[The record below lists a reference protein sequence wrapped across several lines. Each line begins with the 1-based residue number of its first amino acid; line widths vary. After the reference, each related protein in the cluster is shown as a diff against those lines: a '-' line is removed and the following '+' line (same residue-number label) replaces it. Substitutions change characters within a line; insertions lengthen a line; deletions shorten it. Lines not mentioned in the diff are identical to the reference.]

1 MKKTRPDG
9 GIRPVVVATGIASVA
24 VQLVLVREYLA
35 QFQGNE
41 IVIALIFFCWL
52 VYGGIGTALAKNRG
66 TGRCS
71 PSAHKLTLL
80 SLLLVMVGVGQVVAI
95 RRLRDLVF
103 IHGASVGFYP
113 TLGFVALTML
123 PYAVLVG
130 FVLPYSLMVVRQRMA
145 DYPGNWIYM
154 ADNAGDVAGGAL
166 FSFILV
172 HWLTPFQ
179 LLLAVHLPLLAA
191 LWRLDGAIS
200 RATIIAGCLSIVV
213 LTTGCVFEESWL
225 PFREGRR
232 VYYAE
237 SRYGRIEVVDSQGQA
252 TLFNDGV
259 PRLFSHDPA
268 LAEQCVHLPLAQ
280 LDHPRRLLLVSS
292 VGGMAAEVAKYNPE
306 RVDYVELDPMVAAV
320 QQRFGL
326 LDAFA
331 GLTVITQDAR
341 AYLASTSIKYDAI
354 LIGLPEPETYQVNRF
369 FTSEFFALANR
380 HLAPDGVL
388 SFGIQGVENYISDRR
403 RQTLSSL
410 ANTAGRYFQHVCLMP
425 GQRLIFIC
433 RHRPVRTDITR
444 LMDQKGI
451 ETDYIRRYFEGDF
464 TDQRIRELNAAV
476 DAGVPPNLDL
486 FPRLMRLSFMD
497 WFAHHGESPWGFALV
512 LTVVSLV
519 YFLRISRPQ
528 WVLMTTGCINIGA
541 EMVTIFTFQALYGYI
556 YLQIGVLVTVF
567 LAGLL
572 PGAWVGG
579 RIVGRH
585 RRALMAGDL
594 LLCLLLLFFAGLLV
608 AVRSYLLLGALYA
621 FGLVISFVCGFQFP
635 LALALSG
642 DDTTAVAGSFSAD
655 LVGAAGGV
663 LLVSLVLIP
672 LMGLLWSTLTLALIK
687 LISFFIAGSIHDLH

>member
-1 MKKTRPDG
+1 M
-9 GIRPVVVATGIASVA
+9 VATGIASVA

-52 VYGGIGTALAKNRG
+52 VYGGIGTALAKTWG
-66 TGRCS
+66 TGRRS

-80 SLLLVMVGVGQVVAI
+80 SLLLIMVGVGQVIAI
-95 RRLRDLVF
+95 RRFRDLVF

-113 TLGFVALTML
+113 TLGFVAVTML

-166 FSFILV
+166 FSFVLV

-179 LLLAVHLPLLAA
+179 LLLAVHLPLLVA
-191 LWRLDGAIS
+191 LWRLDGAVCRTTVITGLLS
-200 RATIIAGCLSIVV
+200 MMVLTAGCVW
-213 LTTGCVFEESWL
+213 EESWL

-232 VYYAE
+232 VFYAE
-237 SRYGRIEVVDSQGQA
+237 SRYGRIEVVESQGQA
-252 TLFNDGV
+252 TLFSDGV
-259 PRLFSHDPA
+259 PRLFSHDPV

-280 LDHPRRLLLVSS
+280 VDHPRRLLLVSA
-292 VGGMAAEVAKYNPE
+292 VGGMAAEVAKYQPE
-306 RVDYVELDPMVAAV
+306 RVDYVELDPMVAKV

-326 LDAFA
+326 LESFA
-331 GLTVITQDAR
+331 GLKIIAQDAR
-341 AYLASTSIKYDAI
+341 AYLASTSMQYDAI

-369 FTSEFFALANR
+369 FTSEFFALANQ
-380 HLAPDGVL
+380 HLAADGVL

-410 ANTAGRYFQHVCLMP
+410 ANTARRYFQHVCLMP
-425 GQRLIFIC
+425 GQRLIFVC
-433 RHRPVRTDITR
+433 RHRPVRTDIAR
-444 LMDQKGI
+444 LLEKKEI
-451 ETDYIRRYFEGDF
+451 ETDYIRRYFKGDF
-464 TDQRIRELNAAV
+464 TAQRIRELNAAV
-476 DAGVPPNLDL
+476 DAGVPLNVDL
-486 FPRLMRLSFMD
+486 FPRLMRLSFID
-497 WFAHHGESPWGFALV
+497 WFAQYGESPWGFALV
-512 LTVVSLV
+512 LAVVSLV
-519 YFLRISRPQ
+519 YLLRISRPQ

-579 RIVGRH
+579 RIAGGH

-608 AVRSYLLLGALYA
+608 VARSYLPAGVLYG
-621 FGLVISFVCGFQFP
+621 FGLVISFFCGFQFP

-642 DDTTAVAGSFSAD
+642 NDATAVASSFSAD

-672 LMGLLWSTLTLALIK
+672 FLGLLWSTLTLALIK
-687 LISFFIAGSIHDLH
+687 LISFSIAGSIHDPH